1 MANVTADDPVES
13 WTRALAR
20 GLGRPGGGPIEVRHT
35 ASAATLLFLDDLAVK
50 LHAPRTDPEALALRL
65 QVAADTEQFVRPLTT
80 SPLTAPDG
88 RPASVWPHVEVA
100 DPDAEDQ
107 PWAQSGAL
115 LAGLHRTPPPRRL
128 PAHGWQQR
136 LTRAIH
142 RAPGELRELGVR
154 LSRET
159 DQPEAR
165 ESLLHGDWHLGQLGR
180 GPDGWRLLDIDDLG
194 VGDPAWDL
202 ARPAGFWACGL
213 LDDDS
218 WRTFLDAYRD
228 AGGPAVPAA
237 GDPWPSLD
245 LPARYAVF
253 VAAVRAVRSDVDG
266 HSRRT
271 AETLLSACRR
281 MAE

>member
-1 MANVTADDPVES
+1 MANVTPDDPVES

-20 GLGRPGGGPIEVRHT
+20 RLGRPGSGPIEVRGT
-35 ASAATLLFLDDLAVK
+35 ISDTELRFLDDLVVK
-50 LHAPRTDPEALALRL
+50 LHAPSTDPGALALRL
-65 QVAADTEQFVRPLTT
+65 QLAADTEQFVRPLTT

-88 RPASVWPHVEVA
+88 RRASVWPRVEVA
-100 DPDAEDQ
+100 DPDADRQ
-107 PWAQSGAL
+107 PWAQFGAL
-115 LAGLHRTPPPRRL
+115 LAGLHRTPPPPQL
-128 PAHGWQQR
+128 PAHGWPQR
-136 LTRAIH
+136 LTRATR
-142 RAPGELRELGVR
+142 RAPAELRELGVR

-159 DQPEAR
+159 DQPDAR
-165 ESLLHGDWHLGQLGR
+165 RNLLHGDWHLGQLGR
-180 GPDGWRLLDIDDLG
+180 GPDGWRLLDIDDVG

-218 WRTFLDAYRD
+218 WHAFLDAYRD

-237 GDPWPSLD
+237 GDPWPDLD
-245 LPARYAVF
+245 LPARCAVF
-253 VAAVRAVRSDVDG
+253 VAAVRAVRSDVDS